1 MSWHYRAVR
10 TPRLVWAFAIGG
22 LALSSVGCE
31 RRGEEARPEPITL
44 SRPAPARPGIEHG
57 QDPRRAEP
65 TATDR
70 GERAALGDE
79 PGGRAEDGEDTDDE
93 VAEDTGRDR
102 ARKPAKRRRSGGVA
116 TRDDAAEVASDSGL
130 RAKRLVVAREVD
142 HREPVGI
149 ARSFDASRVTEVTAF
164 VELVNDAREEAKIV
178 VRFEPPSQAAFEV
191 PLEVGASPR
200 WRTWASTKRPLEEGT
215 WSVRVLDG
223 DGGTIARTTFEVVE

>member
-1 MSWHYRAVR
+1 MSWHYRPVR
-10 TPRLVWAFAIGG
+10 TPRLVWAFAISG
-22 LALSSVGCE
+22 LALSSAGCE
-31 RRGEEARPEPITL
+31 RRGEEARPEPVTL
-44 SRPAPARPGIEHG
+44 SRPAPARPGVEHG

-65 TATDR
+65 PATDR
-70 GERAALGDE
+70 GGRAAPADEAGD
-79 PGGRAEDGEDTDDE
+79 ADGADDE

-116 TRDDAAEVASDSGL
+116 TRDDAAQVASDSGL

-164 VELVNDAREEAKIV
+164 VELVNEAREEAKIV

-215 WSVRVLDG
+215 WSVRVLDD

>member
-10 TPRLVWAFAIGG
+10 TPRLVWAFAISG
-22 LALSSVGCE
+22 LALSSAGCE
-31 RRGEEARPEPITL
+31 RRGEEARPEPVTL
-44 SRPAPARPGIEHG
+44 SRPAPQRPGIEHG

-65 TATDR
+65 TATER
-70 GERAALGDE
+70 GARAASADE
-79 PGGRAEDGEDTDDE
+79 AEGRDEDAEGTGDE

-102 ARKPAKRRRSGGVA
+102 ARKPAKRRRSGVVA
-116 TRDDAAEVASDSGL
+116 GGDAAEVASDSGL

-142 HREPVGI
+142 HREPVGV

-223 DGGTIARTTFEVVE
+223 EGGTIARTTFEVVE